1 MKALIEFLVWF
12 ITANPLIEGSVIYNA
27 AWLKF
32 VRRDVVWS
40 TEQFDC
46 RFTNALEMAH
56 SQIIRPRARRNY
68 GIN

>member
-32 VRRDVVWS
+32 VKRGLLWS

-46 RFTNALEMAH
+46 KFTNALEMAH
-56 SQIIRPRARRNY
+56 YRIIRSRPRRNY